1 MSIFYISIRR
11 EYILSCNIRN
21 IWIISLILKLQ
32 LMSKNESGDTISIS
46 LSRDS
51 TCRHGL
57 HSSKK
62 GFETFLL
69 SPKLG
74 KPWPSV
80 VRKSSCIFPAWI
92 EGEWND
98 VSIKGNTLTYKDRRK
113 EHLKTYTSVC
123 VQQSF
128 RHKNRY
134 LIYSRTKW

>member
-1 MSIFYISIRR
+1 
-11 EYILSCNIRN
+11 
-21 IWIISLILKLQ
+21 
-32 LMSKNESGDTISIS
+32 MSKDESGSAISIS

-62 GFETFLL
+62 GYETFVL
-69 SPKLG
+69 SPKIG

-80 VRKSSCIFPAWI
+80 VRKSTCMFPAWI
-92 EGEWND
+92 EGKWND
-98 VSIKGNTLTYKDRRK
+98 VNVEGNRMTYKDRRK
-113 EHLKTYTSVC
+113 QHFKTYTSLC

-134 LIYSRTKW
+134 LIYSRTNWYVFI